1 MKFGPSIARF
11 LVPVVLWSVAVSS
24 AGQGRSPARIMSLSP
39 NVTEILYGIGA
50 FDRLVAVSKYCDY
63 PPEVEDLPR
72 VGAWMNTNFEQI
84 AGLEP
89 DLVIMTDAQS
99 SFLRDQLDMLGLA
112 TLVIPGQS
120 LADVFDAIDKV
131 GKAVGMEPEAR
142 KLAADLRAVLDD
154 VRARTSNRPRPRVLL
169 VVDRLPGLLRDIYV
183 ATEGSYLA
191 EIVTIAG
198 GDPITPPA
206 PFTYAKMTTEAVVSL
221 DPDVI
226 IDIVQAISNPATALV
241 ESEMLQEDSV
251 GVWNELAQ
259 VRAVRNHRVY
269 PIRDQS
275 VVHPS
280 QFVGKTAQRIG
291 RLLHPEAFEE

>member
-1 MKFGPSIARF
+1 
-11 LVPVVLWSVAVSS
+11 
-24 AGQGRSPARIMSLSP
+24 MSLSP
-39 NVTEILYGIGA
+39 NVTEILYGVGA
-50 FDRLVAVSKYCDY
+50 FDRVVAVSKYCDY
-63 PPEVEDLPR
+63 PPEVENLPR

-99 SFLRDQLDMLGLA
+99 SFLRDQLEALGLD

-120 LADVFDAIDKV
+120 LDDVFEAIEKV
-131 GKAVGMEPEAR
+131 GKAVGKQFEAER
-142 KLAADLRAVLDD
+142 LASDLRAVLDD
-154 VRARTSNRPRPRVLL
+154 VRTRTSNRPRPRVLL

-191 EIVTIAG
+191 EIVAIAG
-198 GDPITPPA
+198 GEPITPPA
-206 PFTYAKMTTEAVVSL
+206 SFTYAKMTTEAVVSL

-226 IDIVQAISNPATALV
+226 IDIVQAVGNPAVAFV
-241 ESEMLQEDSV
+241 ETDRLQEDSV
-251 GVWNELAQ
+251 SVWNELEQ
-259 VRAVRNHRVY
+259 VRAVRYHRVY

-291 RLLHPEAFEE
+291 RLLHPEAFRE

>member
-1 MKFGPSIARF
+1 MKFGPSLSRF
-11 LVPVVLWSVAVSS
+11 LVPLVLWSMAASS

-39 NVTEILYGIGA
+39 NVTEILHGIGA
-50 FDRLVAVSKYCDY
+50 FERVVAVSRYCDY
-63 PPEVEDLPR
+63 PPEVENLPR

-99 SFLRDQLDMLGLA
+99 AFLRDPLETLGLT

-120 LADVFDAIDKV
+120 LADVFEAIEKV
-131 GKAVGMEPEAR
+131 GMAVGMERRAR
-142 KLAADLRAVLDD
+142 ELAGELRAVLED
-154 VRARTSNRPRPRVLL
+154 VRKRTSNRPRPRVLL

-198 GDPITPPA
+198 GEPITPPA
-206 PFTYAKMTTEAVVSL
+206 TMPYARMTTEAVVSL

-226 IDIVQAISNPATALV
+226 IDIVQAVVNPATALV
-241 ESEMLQEDSV
+241 ESKMLQEDSV
-251 GVWNELAQ
+251 GVWNALEQ
-259 VRAVRNHRVY
+259 VRAVRDHRVY

-291 RLLHPEAFEE
+291 RLLHPEVFKE